1 MSPRVKSMLASGV
14 AVIALGLFAYLTPGL
29 RRELIFDLTYWDA
42 PPGDPPELG
51 GGTGP
56 GPDNGPDNGP
66 GAGWRGSGPGLAK
79 APRTRVVLIDGLDAQ
94 VTPALAHWTAGCNR
108 GLAVTVDVGFPT
120 VSLPV
125 ETALW
130 SGLTQQQTGIVHRG
144 GGKDGKYGRPL
155 DPPLR
160 GIPSQVPRSIAIAED
175 HGWIVRS
182 LGFAQTAPPAGA
194 HPADDLT
201 PAAWAKR
208 WETDARA
215 AVESRSPLVF
225 IHVLRVDTAGHK
237 FGFGAQYGRI
247 AAEADALLG
256 TLFAAAPGDEVRW
269 FLLSDHGHLGGH
281 GGEER
286 SLRHVEACIL
296 GAGMQPQRGPLIHIV
311 DVARAIADSTGTTLD
326 TASRG
331 RPLSVALAAPLS
343 DDQAVPPLALSRGA
357 IAIFLLAVALGSI
370 VWGARRWW
378 LAPWWF
384 AIACVTTLVGLG
396 EPSLSVGWIYAYD
409 GRAMLESWIPGL
421 LVAIASTW
429 FGLGKATLARV
440 LAAQLGVPILALAA
454 AITASGAWPT
464 LFGAEVAPV
473 VPHYT
478 AYMLVL
484 VLMVG
489 VGAAA
494 IALAIFARLVYRA
507 IKQRDSEPT
516 T

>member
-1 MSPRVKSMLASGV
+1 VTTRVKSRIASGI
-14 AVIALGLFAYLTPGL
+14 AVIVLGVFAYLTPGL

-42 PPGDPPELG
+42 PPGDPPELAG
-51 GGTGP
+51 G
-56 GPDNGPDNGP
+56 D
-66 GAGWRGSGPGLAK
+66 GPGLAK

-94 VTPALAHWTAGCNR
+94 VTPALARWTAACKR
-108 GLAVTVDVGFPT
+108 GLTVTVDVGFPT

-130 SGLTQQQTGIVHRG
+130 SGLTQQQSGIVHRG

-155 DPPLR
+155 VPPLR
-160 GIPSQVPRSIAIAED
+160 GIPAQVPGAVAIAED

-182 LGFAQTAPPAGA
+182 LGFALTAPPVGG
-194 HPADDLT
+194 HPADDLQ

-215 AVESRSPLVF
+215 AIETPSPLVF

-237 FGFGAQYGRI
+237 FGFGPHYGRV
-247 AAEADALLG
+247 AAEVDAFLG
-256 TLFAAAPGDEVRW
+256 TLLAMAPGDDVRW

-286 SLRHVEACIL
+286 SLRHVEACIF
-296 GAGMQPQRGPLIHIV
+296 GAGMRPQHGPLIHIV
-311 DVARAIADSTGTTLD
+311 DLARAIADSTGTTLD
-326 TASRG
+326 PSSRA
-331 RPLSVALAAPLS
+331 RPLSVALAHPLS
-343 DDQAVPPLALSRGA
+343 EDQAVPPLGLSRGA
-357 IAIFLLAVALGSI
+357 AAVFLVALALAAI
-370 VWGARRWW
+370 VWGSRRWW

-384 AIACVTTLVGLG
+384 AIACVATLVGLG

-409 GRAMLESWIPGL
+409 GRAMLVLWIPGL

-429 FGLGKATLARV
+429 FGLGKTTLVRV
-440 LAAQLGVPILALAA
+440 LAAQLAAPLLVFAA

-464 LFGAEVAPV
+464 LFGAEVAPA

-484 VLMVG
+484 VLMT
-489 VGAAA
+489 GAGAGA
-494 IALAIFARLVYRA
+494 IALAILARLVRGVL
-507 IKQRDSEPT
+507 KPS
-516 T
+516 